1 MRISRDIN
9 VLTGILKKRWQRSD
23 GWQGDSVILYLRL
36 SELFEK
42 SCCNHNN
49 EKKRATAL
57 KWQPAS
63 RTSIKRVP
71 GKSAGLQEQGWTK
84 KASCVFSGVHS
95 TADSHY
101 VEAEWTGFL
110 PPIQTRLAF
119 VIYCVTVWDKEMFHL
134 HSSHQSHSL
143 LISFQFACVH
153 PWLHPF
159 CNLSISFCFCFVHNQ
174 CNYSITDV
182 IILIL
187 FPFFTISTKLF
198 HKWFDMGIH
207 NLQCKRLRFLCQVT
221 L

>member
-36 SELFEK
+36 SALFEK

-63 RTSIKRVP
+63 RISIKRVP

-119 VIYCVTVWDKEMFHL
+119 VIHCKIVWDKEMFHL
-134 HSSHQSHSL
+134 QSYHQSRSL
-143 LISFQFACVH
+143 LISFQFALVH

-159 CNLSISFCFCFVHNQ
+159 IISLISISIISFSISFIHNQ
-174 CNYSITDV
+174 CNFSIIDV
-182 IILIL
+182 MILIL
-187 FPFFTISTKLF
+187 FPFFAISTTVL
-198 HKWFDMGIH
+198 HKGFGM
-207 NLQCKRLRFLCQVT
+207 
-221 L
+221 